1 MRWLRVIAA
10 VLVATLA
17 LPAGAE
23 GRDEGAG
30 LDAGMAALQDETAAM
45 LADLPERKLEE
56 LRRSPRAF
64 IEMAADMIYGFGTAG
79 ALGPDGIDR
88 YIAMGRA
95 RIRAREIRRFLL
107 ADLDDDGVV
116 SEAEF
121 NVLIAAEAATSRGRL
136 YLAFRSADTAGG
148 APDGRVD
155 LGEMRAHA
163 AAVALDEIDAVKVD
177 RIRSILMFDLDG
189 DGFVTLPEVTDA
201 VEALTGPV

>member
-1 MRWLRVIAA
+1 MRVRSMVAA
-10 VLVATLA
+10 VLVATLVQ
-17 LPAGAE
+17 PAAA
-23 GRDEGAG
+23 GRDDGAG
-30 LDAGMAALQDETAAM
+30 LAEGMAALRDETASM

-79 ALGPDGIDR
+79 ALGPEGIDR

-95 RIRAREIRRFLL
+95 QIRAREIRRFLL

-116 SEAEF
+116 TEAEI

-155 LGEMRAHA
+155 LDEMRAHA
-163 AAVALDEIDAVKVD
+163 SRVALEEIDAVKVD
-177 RIRSILMFDLDG
+177 RIRSILLFDLDG
-189 DGFVTLPEVTDA
+189 DGRVTLPEVTDA

>member
-1 MRWLRVIAA
+1 MRVFPVIAA

-17 LPAGAE
+17 QPAAA
-23 GRDEGAG
+23 GRDDGAG
-30 LDAGMAALQDETAAM
+30 LAEGMAALRDETASM

-79 ALGPDGIDR
+79 ALGPEGIDR

-95 RIRAREIRRFLL
+95 QIRAREIRRFLL

-116 SEAEF
+116 TEAEI

-155 LGEMRAHA
+155 LDEMRAHA
-163 AAVALDEIDAVKVD
+163 SRVALEEIDAVKVD
-177 RIRSILMFDLDG
+177 RIRSILLFDLDG
-189 DGFVTLPEVTDA
+189 DGRVTLPEVTDA